1 MSFAAISALIS
12 GKKPVWLYLLRKGAE
27 YRYFTSRGTDFV
39 GPGADVFAQTDVFGD
54 TNTDEFSQ
62 TYTSVPMTRTRVR
75 TTSAIGRAE
84 VKLVFPQ
91 SNEFA
96 RLFLGDPGY
105 DDNEVQ
111 IFQTFEDDPDA
122 EIVCKFRGRVV
133 DTRAFYKTI
142 TLAAENRFTTFRRK
156 ALVDVI
162 QRPCRHALYHGGC
175 GLNIADF
182 QQPATVTGLSG
193 NVATITSSPSQA
205 DGYFSGG
212 VLTFGTQQ
220 QFIVKQVGSSFTLL
234 APVPGL
240 ADEIATNGSASV
252 QIAPGCDLSMATCED
267 KFDNLANYGGFPWLT
282 DSLYD
287 GRNPFW

>member
-39 GPGADVFAQTDVFGD
+39 GPGTDVFAQTDVFGD
-54 TNTDEFSQ
+54 TNTDEFS
-62 TYTSVPMTRTRVR
+62 P
-75 TTSAIGRAE
+75 E

-96 RLFLGDPGY
+96 RLFLSDPGY